1 MGNVSKLVE
10 EGQITNEVILET
22 IESAKKLYLE
32 KPTNMFI
39 STFVVVTIL
48 STLYLKLLKPVTNNA
63 NSNSPNSQKRL
74 YKSSFSGA
82 DLANLLNEAA
92 MLYQE
97 TIDFLE
103 EHYELLKEMAEILIK
118 KETLDEEV
126 DALILK
132 HTANEGA
139 SENIVVH
146 NFDQDDYS
154 KEMKRRGFSQFLPDK
169 LIPDIMKGENL
180 AKKKED

>member
-1 MGNVSKLVE
+1 M
-10 EGQITNEVILET
+10 I
-22 IESAKKLYLE
+22 
-32 KPTNMFI
+32 M
-39 STFVVVTIL
+39 
-48 STLYLKLLKPVTNNA
+48 TLKERFEIK
-63 NSNSPNSQKRL
+63 
-74 YKSSFSGA
+74 
-82 DLANLLNEAA
+82 
-92 MLYQE
+92 
-97 TIDFLE
+97 E

-146 NFDQDDYS
+146 NFDQDDS